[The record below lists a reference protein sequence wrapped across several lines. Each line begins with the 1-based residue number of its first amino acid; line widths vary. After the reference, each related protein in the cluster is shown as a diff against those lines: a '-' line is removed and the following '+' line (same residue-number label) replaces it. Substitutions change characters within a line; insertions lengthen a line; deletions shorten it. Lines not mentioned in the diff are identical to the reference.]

1 LSHLDW
7 YKLSRAIHVPVE
19 RVFALD
25 LPRVTAN
32 DIELNQVWTNLIDN
46 AVDAMNNKGVLTIR
60 TTRNADSV
68 IVEIGDNGPGIPKN
82 LQSHIFERF
91 FTTKPVG
98 QGTGLA
104 LAAARRIVRKL
115 KGRIFF
121 ASVPGDTRFQ
131 VRIPIA
137 GKAE

>member
-1 LSHLDW
+1 M
-7 YKLSRAIHVPVE
+7 E